1 MNLKRGFTLAEVL
14 VALAIVGILA
24 AVTLP
29 AIQASLKKSAVG
41 PSLMKIIG
49 NLENANRLILQEKDT
64 DSLSSLCGN
73 NYLGCISKKAS
84 LSKLYNQNEGPT
96 FNEDFDGTNSKKYSY
111 KGPVYVSDDGV
122 TYANYQ
128 YEGVHTSSNGIA
140 NNLKDK
146 YEGNYYLILVDIN
159 GIKGSPNVMGKD
171 IFSLMVD
178 GSGIVLAQ
186 GSREYV
192 SYNELNSD
200 NKKNYWANEGKCEN
214 GKKPTSNNG
223 RLCSGSVI
231 DNGGKVLYKY

>member
-1 MNLKRGFTLAEVL
+1 MKLKSGFTLAEVL

-41 PSLMKIIG
+41 PSLMKAIG
-49 NLENANRLILQEKDT
+49 TLENANRLILQEKDT
-64 DSLSSLCGN
+64 DSLSSLCED
-73 NYLGCISKKAS
+73 NYLGCIAKKAS
-84 LSKLYNQNEGPT
+84 LSKLYSQNEGPE
-96 FNEDFDGTNSKKYSY
+96 FKENFDGTNPKKYSY

-122 TYANYQ
+122 VFANYQ
-128 YEGVHTSSNGIA
+128 YDAVQTGTQIPSS
-140 NNLKDK
+140 LVDK

-171 IFSLMVD
+171 IFSLLVD
-178 GSGIVLAQ
+178 GSGIVIAH

-192 SYNELNSD
+192 AYNELDSTKKTYYWD
-200 NKKNYWANEGKCEN
+200 NDKCKNGQ
-214 GKKPTSNNG
+214 KPTGTNG